1 MSARPS
7 RPRPMLL
14 GALALGTGAAACGAG
29 GAAPATG
36 DRVPFIAYTKDFA
49 NYQSWPSNTITD
61 EQPSGMTHVG
71 GTRTI
76 YINQLPTSDATAFP
90 VGTIIV
96 KETATDGRI
105 FAQVKRGGHYN
116 VTGALDWE
124 WYELGIAT
132 NNVIGIKWSGF
143 GPPAGEQYGGDP
155 NGTCNSC
162 HVGGQAN
169 DYVMASWLVLGRNIG
184 VVPGDG
190 AGAGGAG
197 DVGAAGGAGGA
208 AMPDGLGGA
217 GGGGADAA
225 GGAGGGAS

>member
-1 MSARPS
+1 MNAGSALSGR
-7 RPRPMLL
+7 MVL
-14 GALALGTGAAACGAG
+14 GALALALGASACGGGGATPSAGTG
-29 GAAPATG
+29 
-36 DRVPFIAYTKDFA
+36 VPFIAYTKDFA

-61 EQPSGMTHVG
+61 AQPSGMTHVG

-76 YINQLPTSDATAFP
+76 YINQLPAADATAFP

-96 KETATDGRI
+96 KETAADGRI
-105 FAQVKRGGHYN
+105 FAQVKRGGGYN

-132 NNVIGIKWSGF
+132 NNAIGIKWSGF

-162 HVGGQAN
+162 HVAGQSN
-169 DYVMASWLVLGRNIG
+169 DYVMASWLILGPNIG

-190 AGAGGAG
+190 AGGAGGTGGSAG
-197 DVGAAGGAGGA
+197 AGGAGGA
-208 AMPDGLGGA
+208 GGNGMP
-217 GGGGADAA
+217 
-225 GGAGGGAS
+225 